1 MGAAECRAAPGELS
15 PEIVRRRLA
24 RALEGSA
31 PSGWLN
37 GDDGTATPAAPR
49 PLVPAAVLIGLV
61 PRDAGVSVLLTQ
73 RTTHLKDHA
82 GQISFP
88 GGRIEPTDPDAASAA
103 LREAEEEIGLGP
115 ERVSLLGSLRPYDTG
130 TGFRIHPVVGWVDP
144 PPAFELDAFEVAE
157 LFELPLAFA
166 LEPANH
172 RREVGERGGRRRQ
185 FYVLP
190 FENRYIWG
198 ATAAILVNLALIL
211 RG

>member
-1 MGAAECRAAPGELS
+1 MPERRSGPGELG

-24 RALEGSA
+24 RALEVPA

-37 GDDGTATPAAPR
+37 GDDGSETPPTPR
-49 PLVPAAVLIGLV
+49 PRVPAAVLIGLV
-61 PRDAGVSVLLTQ
+61 PRASGASVLLTQ
-73 RTTHLKDHA
+73 RTAHLRDHA

-103 LREAEEEIGLGP
+103 LREAAEEIGLAA
-115 ERVSLLGSLRPYDTG
+115 ERVTLLGNLRPYDTG

-172 RREVGERGGRRRQ
+172 RREAGERGGRRRQ